1 VYKAVNKEDI
11 EKLNHAP
18 TLRESTLQLPC
29 LADCSDSE
37 GSRMLEICARLL
49 LDSVRGSQQHSCKK
63 KSEPDRAQLYK
74 SINNNIISLLGV
86 QQANSIAPQHHR
98 MSQAIHHDAS
108 DGPVVLMSSVKEN
121 VAEVVHDYIWL
132 ARCCNN
138 ATAISDTF
146 NGMHLAGII
155 ACKSFFV
162 MCNGPG
168 VATATSAMTMS
179 SFFPAYPA
187 IHVCHKSI
195 TELCYSELVFVL
207 TSLQL
212 KWDVLIAMDIL
223 ASARVLVCCMAR
235 FGHLAAMQWSTKVL
249 DNTQER
255 ENAHV
260 SAAHSS
266 GSTDRTAGAG
276 TSAKNTTK
284 NTTKA
289 ATTKAATTKAATT
302 KAATTNTNT
311 NFNTGNLWI
320 LSKRATRHFVS
331 TFVCLIREMAI
342 LNASTCIAVQAMT
355 YGEYA
360 KYTTD
365 EVMAYGFKLAPD
377 ISDGIRACFCKI
389 KSIRESER
397 QTSSLSTDTG
407 AIVAE
412 IATDMPSSEKT
423 WDFLLKKLG
432 PHKLGPRPRKMNE
445 EFTTLLSD
453 VIVSLSDTYNHAA
466 NTTVTRSCLN
476 IIQTALKFYYVVP
489 SAERYRDIVL
499 MQNLCPGQRLNY
511 AFDYMHFDTGQL
523 SQVIYLHNLQFKQG
537 VPPTTISDWRD
548 DSPAGPLAAFLQL
561 TTDLELWL
569 QDADDPLGILGDTLQ
584 IRRPLDHNKEVAEL
598 TGTAEDENA
607 APDLTQKV
615 TQPPNH
621 PPRFDGL

>member
-1 VYKAVNKEDI
+1 MQVF
-11 EKLNHAP
+11 
-18 TLRESTLQLPC
+18 LRHVQLPWC
-29 LADCSDSE
+29 RYSDF
-37 GSRMLEICARLL
+37 C
-49 LDSVRGSQQHSCKK
+49 D
-63 KSEPDRAQLYK
+63 D
-74 SINNNIISLLGV
+74 N
-86 QQANSIAPQHHR
+86 
-98 MSQAIHHDAS
+98 
-108 DGPVVLMSSVKEN
+108 VVV
-121 VAEVVHDYIWL
+121 
-132 ARCCNN
+132 
-138 ATAISDTF
+138 
-146 NGMHLAGII
+146 
-155 ACKSFFV
+155 
-162 MCNGPG
+162 
-168 VATATSAMTMS
+168 
-179 SFFPAYPA
+179 FPAYPA

-223 ASARVLVCCMAR
+223 ALARVLVCCMTR
-235 FGHLAAMQWSTKVL
+235 FGHLASMQWSAKVR
-249 DNTQER
+249 DYTQER
-255 ENAHV
+255 ENAQQ
-260 SAAHSS
+260 
-266 GSTDRTAGAG
+266 
-276 TSAKNTTK
+276 
-284 NTTKA
+284 
-289 ATTKAATTKAATT
+289 AT
-302 KAATTNTNT
+302 TTNTNT

-320 LSKRATRHFVS
+320 LSKGATRHFVS

-355 YGEYA
+355 YSEYA
-360 KYTTD
+360 KYTTN

-377 ISDGIRACFCKI
+377 ISDGIRACFSKI
-389 KSIRESER
+389 KSIRESEQ
-397 QTSSLSTDTG
+397 QTSSLSTDSG
-407 AIVAE
+407 VIVAE
-412 IATDMPSSEKT
+412 VATEMPSSEKT

-432 PHKLGPRPRKMNE
+432 PHKLGPRPRKMNV

-499 MQNLCPGQRLNY
+499 IQNLCPGQRLNY

-584 IRRPLDHNKEVAEL
+584 IRRPLDRNKEVVEL